1 MEQRYD
7 KETGLPVDRAYLEC
21 GLPPYLQRSLDTMKR
36 AWEAEDN
43 GANDLHFDAYYCELQ
58 ADINSAEV
66 EGEISSAQAWY
77 LRETYL
83 RIQRG
88 DFTNLPRRN
97 KTYGGA
103 NGSKRSVIYQDEQY
117 MLKFPPHP
125 SRNRDMSYANS
136 CLSEYLGCHIFALA
150 GIPVQETLPGTYT
163 YHGKE
168 KIVVACKDFT
178 SPGVVLQDFASMK
191 NQVID
196 SERNGYGTELDDIL
210 FSIHEQPA
218 IDPKE
223 LEERF
228 WDMFIVDA
236 LIGNWD
242 RHNGNWGVLYD
253 TVHDMVALAP
263 VFDCGSCLYPQLDE
277 GKMQAV
283 LSDPREM
290 DFRVYEIPLSGIK
303 QQDKKIRYFDFLS
316 SLEYEGCNA
325 ALKRIGPRLDMEQI
339 CRLIDETPCLSG
351 LQRRFYKEILAL
363 RKERIIDYSLQRLQ
377 ERERSMLPGH
387 TKKPSRDTER

>member
-1 MEQRYD
+1 M
-7 KETGLPVDRAYLEC
+7 
-21 GLPPYLQRSLDTMKR
+21 
-36 AWEAEDN
+36 
-43 GANDLHFDAYYCELQ
+43 
-58 ADINSAEV
+58 I
-66 EGEISSAQAWY
+66 
-77 LRETYL
+77 
-83 RIQRG
+83 

-150 GIPVQETLPGTYT
+150 GIPVQETLLGTYT
-163 YHGKE
+163 YQGKE
-168 KIVVACKDFT
+168 K
-178 SPGVVLQDFASMK
+178 M
-191 NQVID
+191 
-196 SERNGYGTELDDIL
+196 DDIL

-253 TVHDMVALAP
+253 TVRDMVALAP

-277 GKMQAV
+277 GKMLAV

-387 TKKPSRDTER
+387 KKKPSRDTER

>member
-1 MEQRYD
+1 M
-7 KETGLPVDRAYLEC
+7 
-21 GLPPYLQRSLDTMKR
+21 
-36 AWEAEDN
+36 
-43 GANDLHFDAYYCELQ
+43 
-58 ADINSAEV
+58 I
-66 EGEISSAQAWY
+66 
-77 LRETYL
+77 
-83 RIQRG
+83 

-150 GIPVQETLPGTYT
+150 GIPVQETLLGTYT
-163 YHGKE
+163 YQGKE

-242 RHNGNWGVLYD
+242 RHNGNWGFLYD
-253 TVHDMVALAP
+253 TLTDEMQIAP
-263 VFDCGSCLYPQLDE
+263 IFDCGSSLFPQADE
-277 GKMQAV
+277 SIMREV
-283 LSDPREM
+283 LMNKDALN
-290 DFRVYEIPLSGIK
+290 FRIFEIPLSGIR
-303 QQDKKIRYFDFLS
+303 QNNTKINYFDFIS
-316 SLEYEGCNA
+316 SLNNKNCND
-325 ALKRIGPRLDMEQI
+325 ALLRIVPRINMAEIYHIIDTTP
-339 CRLIDETPCLSG
+339 LITE
-351 LQRRFYKEILAL
+351 LQSKFYKTILAT
-363 RKERIIDYSLQRLQ
+363 RKEKILDFSFHKLQQ
-377 ERERSMLPGH
+377 
-387 TKKPSRDTER
+387 K

>member
-1 MEQRYD
+1 MEQRYN

-66 EGEISSAQAWY
+66 EGEISSEQAWY

-88 DFTNLPRRN
+88 VIC
-97 KTYGGA
+97 YGGA

>member
-1 MEQRYD
+1 M
-7 KETGLPVDRAYLEC
+7 
-21 GLPPYLQRSLDTMKR
+21 
-36 AWEAEDN
+36 
-43 GANDLHFDAYYCELQ
+43 
-58 ADINSAEV
+58 I
-66 EGEISSAQAWY
+66 
-77 LRETYL
+77 
-83 RIQRG
+83 

-150 GIPVQETLPGTYT
+150 GIPVQETLLGTYT
-163 YHGKE
+163 YQGKE

-277 GKMQAV
+277 GKMLAV

-387 TKKPSRDTER
+387 KKKPSRDTER

>member
-1 MEQRYD
+1 M
-7 KETGLPVDRAYLEC
+7 
-21 GLPPYLQRSLDTMKR
+21 
-36 AWEAEDN
+36 
-43 GANDLHFDAYYCELQ
+43 
-58 ADINSAEV
+58 I
-66 EGEISSAQAWY
+66 
-77 LRETYL
+77 
-83 RIQRG
+83 

-150 GIPVQETLPGTYT
+150 GIPVQETLLGTYT
-163 YHGKE
+163 YQGKE

-253 TVHDMVALAP
+253 TVRDMVALAP
-263 VFDCGSCLYPQLDE
+263 VFDCGSWTRGKCRPYSMIHGKWTSGYMRSPCLE
-277 GKMQAV
+277 SSSRTKK
-283 LSDPREM
+283 
-290 DFRVYEIPLSGIK
+290 SGIL
-303 QQDKKIRYFDFLS
+303 IFCPLWNTR
-316 SLEYEGCNA
+316 A
-325 ALKRIGPRLDMEQI
+325 A
-339 CRLIDETPCLSG
+339 T
-351 LQRRFYKEILAL
+351 RR
-363 RKERIIDYSLQRLQ
+363 
-377 ERERSMLPGH
+377 
-387 TKKPSRDTER
+387 

>member
-1 MEQRYD
+1 
-7 KETGLPVDRAYLEC
+7 
-21 GLPPYLQRSLDTMKR
+21 
-36 AWEAEDN
+36 
-43 GANDLHFDAYYCELQ
+43 
-58 ADINSAEV
+58 
-66 EGEISSAQAWY
+66 
-77 LRETYL
+77 
-83 RIQRG
+83 
-88 DFTNLPRRN
+88 
-97 KTYGGA
+97 
-103 NGSKRSVIYQDEQY
+103 
-117 MLKFPPHP
+117 
-125 SRNRDMSYANS
+125 MSYANS

-150 GIPVQETLPGTYT
+150 GIPVQETLLGTYT
-163 YHGKE
+163 YQGKE

-253 TVHDMVALAP
+253 TVRDMVALAP

-325 ALKRIGPRLDMEQI
+325 ALKRIGPRLHMEQI

>member
-1 MEQRYD
+1 
-7 KETGLPVDRAYLEC
+7 
-21 GLPPYLQRSLDTMKR
+21 
-36 AWEAEDN
+36 
-43 GANDLHFDAYYCELQ
+43 
-58 ADINSAEV
+58 
-66 EGEISSAQAWY
+66 
-77 LRETYL
+77 
-83 RIQRG
+83 
-88 DFTNLPRRN
+88 
-97 KTYGGA
+97 
-103 NGSKRSVIYQDEQY
+103 
-117 MLKFPPHP
+117 
-125 SRNRDMSYANS
+125 
-136 CLSEYLGCHIFALA
+136 
-150 GIPVQETLPGTYT
+150 
-163 YHGKE
+163 
-168 KIVVACKDFT
+168 
-178 SPGVVLQDFASMK
+178 MK

-253 TVHDMVALAP
+253 TVRDMVALAP

-339 CRLIDETPCLSG
+339 CRLVDETPCLSG

-363 RKERIIDYSLQRLQ
+363 RKERIIDYSLRRLQ